1 MDGGVYNRSLFR
13 RKESA
18 RDGLSRMGGIMAASP
33 ELMAAAEEMMPV
45 QTGQGRVLF
54 QAPSIVG
61 AMPGMAIP
69 QRPQMPMPMPQ
80 QPMPMAPAPMPMA
93 PAPMP
98 QPMAPAP
105 MPPQMPMPQQRPQ
118 MRFQAGG
125 IVDLGAPMLEVQGA
139 MESMGGQQTF
149 DRPIRPRGAPPAA
162 PTEEQTQSGANA
174 ALAQIREQLSDPAAD
189 PMTQAEVI
197 LEETAGQT
205 GVEPTGDTQ
214 SDLVAA
220 AESLGVMNA
229 REMRIDQLNRAITGA
244 AIAAGTS
251 PSAAENIA
259 NGMLEGLKLQR
270 AEELRRLAADAAQL
284 QALQGNEQGA
294 TWFDTPRGKLAL
306 KIVEQRFGTITDPET
321 IVAELNSLDTNS
333 PEGARLGDQF
343 RAALAEGAAP
353 PGIVAPSPE
362 QPAPEGGAQPPDMNY
377 LVGRAQAAISAIN
390 ASNVSPEEKARRIEG
405 VRATFAQMGGNPS
418 LLSTGQ

>member
-18 RDGLSRMGGIMAASP
+18 REGLSRMGGIMAASP
-33 ELMAAAEEMMPV
+33 ELMAAARETLPPV

-61 AMPGMAIP
+61 AMPGM
-69 QRPQMPMPMPQ
+69 
-80 QPMPMAPAPMPMA
+80 
-93 PAPMP
+93 PMP
-98 QPMAPAP
+98 QPMAPEAPPEAMPMQAAP
-105 MPPQMPMPQQRPQ
+105 MAQPMPQAE
-118 MRFQAGG
+118 MRFKAGG
-125 IVDLGAPMLEVQGA
+125 IVDLGLGA
-139 MESMGGQQTF
+139 MEAGLQPPPPTF
-149 DRPIRPRGAPPAA
+149 DRPIAPAVTQGQA
-162 PTEEQTQSGANA
+162 QGNVTEVLTE
-174 ALAQIREQLSDPAAD
+174 IRSTLSDPASD
-189 PMTQAEVI
+189 PLTQAEVI
-197 LEETAGQT
+197 LEETADQT
-205 GVEPTGDTQ
+205 GVEPTGDTP

-270 AEELRRLAADAAQL
+270 AEELRRLAADAAQM

-353 PGIVAPSPE
+353 PGIVAPAPA
-362 QPAPEGGAQPPDMNY
+362 QAAPEGGAQPPDMNA
-377 LVGRAQAAISAIN
+377 LVNDARNLISQVN
-390 ASNVSPEEKARRIEG
+390 ASNLSPEEKAALTQEITTR
-405 VRATFAQMGGNPS
+405 FAQAGGNPS
-418 LLSTGQ
+418 LLSTGP